1 MVSLL
6 LVICLEE
13 FVIKKEKYIEM
24 EYVCEYPEK
33 TFPLEDLRVHGL
45 GQVQIQARTDRRLQQ
60 YLDTEECKIMQNG
73 GED

>member
-1 MVSLL
+1 
-6 LVICLEE
+6 
-13 FVIKKEKYIEM
+13 M